1 MISALLVLLQID
13 DAKKEDEEFLRRVHH
28 VLLDVH
34 VIEGALVCPDTG
46 RRFVIKDSVP
56 NMLLHEDEI

>member
-1 MISALLVLLQID
+1 MPMHHVQVDS
-13 DAKKEDEEFLRRVHH
+13 AKKEDEEFLRRVHL

-34 VIEGALVCPDTG
+34 VLEGALVCPDTG
-46 RRFVIKDSVP
+46 RRFMVKDGVP